1 MERLSTTATVRTFQP
16 GDDVAQVSI
25 YNEAAAALPRFKPA
39 TLDEV
44 RRRLR
49 DPEFDPATRL
59 YALENGRP
67 VAYTVWSPSG
77 RVSHPWCRKG
87 REELAVPLFDHAL
100 EALRQRGVS
109 RAFAAYRADWEPI
122 RDFFTAHGF
131 SLAREMINFVMD
143 LVEMPTPAARAG
155 SPITPLTP
163 ADLPEVLRLG
173 KGILRT
179 QDVESLR
186 RHLFDN
192 LYFPPSS
199 VFALR
204 QKADGPPMA
213 VGVLVTSAA
222 FADPTTLDANMPC
235 FRLGAFGTEGL
246 THKRINGLFSVLAQD
261 DRDLLPITLDLLSYA
276 NRKLEDTEV
285 GAFAAQVP
293 SDAPH
298 LVRFYK
304 SLFRRHG
311 AFPVYERAL

>member
-49 DPEFDPATRL
+49 EPNFDPATRL
-59 YALENGRP
+59 YALENGRA
-67 VAYTVWSPSG
+67 VAYTVWHPSG
-77 RVSHPWCRKG
+77 RVSHPWCRRG
-87 REELAVPLFDHAL
+87 REELAGPLFDHAL
-100 EALRQRGVS
+100 EALRRRGVG
-109 RAFAAYRADWEPI
+109 RAFAAYRADWEPV
-122 RDFFTAHGF
+122 RDFFTSHGF
-131 SLAREMINFVMD
+131 SQAREMINFVMD
-143 LVEMPTPAARAG
+143 LVEMPTPAARAS

-173 KGILRT
+173 QGVLRT

-199 VFALR
+199 VFAIR

-222 FADPTTLDANMPC
+222 FADPTAVDANMPC

-246 THKRINGLFSVLAQD
+246 THKRINGLFSVLALD
-261 DRDLLPITLDLLSYA
+261 DRDLLPITLDLLGHA
-276 NRKLEDTEV
+276 NRKLEDTDV
-285 GAFAAQVP
+285 GSFAAQVP
-293 SDAPH
+293 SDAAH

-304 SLFRRHG
+304 SLFRRQG